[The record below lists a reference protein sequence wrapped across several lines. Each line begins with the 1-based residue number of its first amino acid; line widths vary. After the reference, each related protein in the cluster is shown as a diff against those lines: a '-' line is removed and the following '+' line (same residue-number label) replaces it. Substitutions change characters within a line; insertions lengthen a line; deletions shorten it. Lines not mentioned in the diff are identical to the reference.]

1 MRFKRVDKCVGPCR
15 DMGAHIDGFIAVAA
29 HSLLLQPD
37 SKTPVEGEQADVLQ
51 AASTA
56 LEAALRLIRPGKL
69 VSEVS
74 FSAKL
79 CCFIWNSFRN
89 LDSVPVKM

>member
-1 MRFKRVDKCVGPCR
+1 
-15 DMGAHIDGFIAVAA
+15 MGAHIDGFIAVAA
-29 HSLLLQPD
+29 HSLLVQAD
-37 SKTPVEGEQADVLQ
+37 TKAPVEGQQADVLQ

-74 FSAKL
+74 F
-79 CCFIWNSFRN
+79 
-89 LDSVPVKM
+89 